1 MCSSKQFT
9 LSTIIEFAYVGALA
23 YGNAAFGAGVGTS
36 LFSSVNC
43 NGSESSLLEC
53 GYNTNGCSHSNDA
66 GVRCQG
72 KDGILYLKV
81 IKLVLNRNEHCMKIL
96 SLPCFTKHNH
106 FDQLQ
111 QALIQSQAYIHME
124 NAM

>member
-1 MCSSKQFT
+1 MWTTWVLTKWSATSAMCSSKQFT

-53 GYNTNGCSHSNDA
+53 GYNTNGCSHANDA

-72 KDGILYLKV
+72 KAGIPQDHQTCS
-81 IKLVLNRNEHCMKIL
+81 R
-96 SLPCFTKHNH
+96 
-106 FDQLQ
+106 
-111 QALIQSQAYIHME
+111 
-124 NAM
+124 